1 MSNNYINSINL
12 KSNSDFPYL
21 VLNVIN
27 DSSFPRN
34 PGFQVMH
41 WHEDLQFIYVLDG
54 EIEVKTLEKNNFL
67 KKGDGIFINQNVVHL
82 VKKNGKCHYNSFIFP
97 KYFLEFYIGSPAESY
112 VDCVVESNIETL
124 LFKTENGNAKKI
136 LQLLYELSEL
146 EKRKDK
152 FYSYEVL
159 CKLSC
164 VLLEICKRFSHCYE
178 NHSDIGEKRMRK
190 FLNFIENNYSQNITL
205 AELAK
210 SANVSK
216 SECLRSFKSTMQTTP
231 YKYLTEYRLS
241 KAASLLKNSDEP
253 IGNIATLVGI
263 EQSSHFGKLFKEKTG
278 MSPREYRK
286 CYQNNLK

>member
-54 EIEVKTLEKNNFL
+54 EIEVKTLEKSNFL

-164 VLLEICKRFSHCYE
+164 VWLEICKRFSHCYE

-241 KAASLLKNSDEP
+241 KAASLLKNSDEL
-253 IGNIATLVGI
+253 IGNIATFVGI

>member
-27 DSSFPRN
+27 DRSFPRN

-164 VLLEICKRFSHCYE
+164 VWLEICKRFSHCYE

-241 KAASLLKNSDEP
+241 KAASLFKNSDEP

>member
-27 DSSFPRN
+27 DNSFPRN

-54 EIEVKTLEKNNFL
+54 EIEVKTLEKSNFL

-82 VKKNGKCHYNSFIFP
+82 VKKNGKCHYKSFIFP

-112 VDCVVESNIETL
+112 VDCVVVSNIETL

-164 VLLEICKRFSHCYE
+164 VWLEICKRFSHCYE

-241 KAASLLKNSDEP
+241 KAASLLKNSDEL
-253 IGNIATLVGI
+253 IGNIATFVGI

>member
-164 VLLEICKRFSHCYE
+164 VWLEICKRFSHCYE

-241 KAASLLKNSDEP
+241 KAASLLKNSDEL